1 MQQTEQNSNQ
11 KRDLARVYN
20 AGLNLL
26 ARREHSCKELY
37 QKLSQRF
44 ADNLAQQAVVS
55 LQQSG
60 LLSDERFA
68 EALTHAR
75 MSKGYGP
82 RFIAQELSQK
92 GVSKAVYD
100 DIIDE
105 KSPTWISLATQA
117 ADKKIRTT
125 SRLAEAINAVDNEEE
140 SAEVQ
145 REQQQQRLRARQKL
159 SAFLSRRG
167 FPIPMIQEALDAIAC
182 GNHR

>member
-1 MQQTEQNSNQ
+1 MQQTEQDSNE
-11 KRDLARVYN
+11 KRDSARVYN

-44 ADNLAQQAVVS
+44 ADELAQQAVVA
-55 LQQSG
+55 LQSSG
-60 LLSDERFA
+60 LLSDQRFA
-68 EALTHAR
+68 ESLTHAR

-92 GVSKAVYD
+92 GVSKEVYS

-105 KSPTWISLATQA
+105 KSPIWISLATQA
-117 ADKKIRTT
+117 AHKKIRTT

-140 SAEVQ
+140 SLEVQ
-145 REQQQQRLRARQKL
+145 REHQQQRFQARQKL

-167 FPIPMIQEALDAIAC
+167 FSAAMIQRALDAIAC
-182 GNHR
+182 GN